1 MPADLAIAALDWV
14 PLTPRLVKEGYGD
27 ADSVWPG
34 ELPSLL
40 VRVTAADGTVG
51 YGEAT
56 TQTWYLGE
64 TRTQM
69 DSVLALYAQ
78 ALDGLPADNIAGA
91 HAAMLGCYAGAAPG
105 GNAARAGVDMA
116 LHDLAGKALGVP
128 ASTLLGG
135 RHRDRL
141 EQLTNLYH
149 ATPEAM
155 AAGARDFVAQ
165 GFKALK
171 IKVGESLLAHG
182 WSRAGLAA
190 ELDKLHAAL
199 DAVGPGIMI
208 DADANQGW
216 RNVGDAAAA
225 LRAFAGQPNL
235 SIEQPLAYENYAGHA
250 QLRAMAGLPIVLDE
264 PVRSPDAVMQLIR
277 SEACDR
283 VVIKMNRTGGLYP
296 SMRIAAICEAAGIG
310 VSVDT
315 NPFTL
320 LGDSASAQLASA
332 IPTPYPADCE
342 GHVSFLTLAEGI
354 LAGGV
359 RFEDGHAV
367 VPRGPGLGVEVDWAR
382 ARAVAEAGG

>member
-1 MPADLAIAALDWV
+1 MPADHAIAAVDWV

-40 VRVTAADGTVG
+40 VRVTAGDGTVG
-51 YGEAT
+51 FGEAT

-69 DSVLALYAQ
+69 ESVLALYAH
-78 ALDGLPADNIAGA
+78 ALEGQPVDNIAGA

-116 LHDLAGKALGVP
+116 LHDLAGKLLGVP
-128 ASTLLGG
+128 AASLLGG

-141 EQLTNLYH
+141 DQLTNLYH

-155 AAGARDFVAQ
+155 AEGARDFVAQ

-182 WSRAGLAA
+182 WSRGGLTA
-190 ELDKLHAAL
+190 ELDKLEAAL
-199 DAVGPGIMI
+199 DAVGPEIMI

-216 RNVGDAAAA
+216 RNAGDAAAA
-225 LRAFAGQPNL
+225 LRAFAGRPNL
-235 SIEQPLAYENYAGHA
+235 SIEQPLAYENYEGHA
-250 QLRAMAGLPIVLDE
+250 QLRRIAGLPVILDE
-264 PVRSPDAVMQLIR
+264 PVRAPETVMQLIR
-277 SEACDR
+277 SQACDR
-283 VVIKMNRTGGLYP
+283 VVIKLNRVGGLHP
-296 SMRIAAICEAAGIG
+296 ASRIATICEAAGIG

-332 IPTPYPADCE
+332 IPTHYPADCE

-354 LAGGV
+354 VSGGV
-359 RFEDGHAV
+359 TFEGGRAV
-367 VPRGPGLGVEVDWAR
+367 VPRAPGLGVEVDWAR
-382 ARAVAEAGG
+382 AQAVAEAGT

>member
-1 MPADLAIAALDWV
+1 MSADLAIAALDWV

-40 VRVTAADGTVG
+40 VRVTAADGSVG

-69 DSVLALYAQ
+69 ESVLALYAQ

-116 LHDLAGKALGVP
+116 LHDLTGKALGVP

-135 RHRDRL
+135 RHRGRL
-141 EQLTNLYH
+141 DQLTNLYH

-155 AAGARDFVAQ
+155 AEGARDFVAQ

-199 DAVGPGIMI
+199 DAVGPEIMI

-216 RNVGDAAAA
+216 RNAGDAAAA
-225 LRAFAGQPNL
+225 LRAFAGRPNL
-235 SIEQPLAYENYAGHA
+235 AIEQPLAYDNYTGHA
-250 QLRAMAGLPIVLDE
+250 QLRRTAGLPVVLDE
-264 PVRSPDAVMQLIR
+264 PVRAPETVMQLIR

-296 SMRIAAICEAAGIG
+296 AMRIATICEAAGVG

-354 LAGGV
+354 FAGGV
-359 RFEDGHAV
+359 HFEDGQAV
-367 VPRGPGLGVEVDWAR
+367 VPEAPGLGVEVDWAR
-382 ARAVAEAGG
+382 AQAVAEAGG

>member
-1 MPADLAIAALDWV
+1 MPNDLAIAALDWV

-27 ADSVWPG
+27 SDSVWPG

-40 VRVTAADGTVG
+40 VRLTAADGTVG
-51 YGEAT
+51 FGEAT

-64 TRTQM
+64 TRRQM
-69 DSVLALYAQ
+69 DSVLALYAE
-78 ALDGLPADNIAGA
+78 ALKGHPADNIAGA
-91 HAAMLGCYAGAAPG
+91 HAAMLACYAGAAPG

-116 LHDLAGKALGVP
+116 LHDLVGKALGVP
-128 ASTLLGG
+128 ASMLLGG
-135 RHRDRL
+135 RYRDRL

-155 AAGARDFVAQ
+155 AEGARDFVAQ

-190 ELDKLHAAL
+190 ELEKLTAAL
-199 DAVGPGIMI
+199 DAVGPEVMI

-216 RNVGDAAAA
+216 RNAGDAAAA
-225 LRAFAGQPNL
+225 LRVFADRPNL
-235 SIEQPLAYENYAGHA
+235 SIEQPLGYENNSGHA
-250 QLRAMAGLPIVLDE
+250 QLRRIAGVPIVLDE
-264 PVRSPDAVMQLIR
+264 PVRSPEAVMQLIR
-277 SEACDR
+277 AEACDR
-283 VVIKMNRTGGLYP
+283 VVIKLNRVGGLHP
-296 SMRIAAICEAAGIG
+296 AMRIATLCEAAGIG

-332 IPTPYPADCE
+332 LTTHYPVDCE
-342 GHVSFLTLAEGI
+342 GHVSFLTLEDGI
-354 LAGGV
+354 LADGV
-359 RFEDGHAV
+359 SFADGLAV
-367 VPRGPGLGVEVDWAR
+367 VPQTPGLGVEVDWGR
-382 ARAVAEAGG
+382 AQAVAAAR